1 VVSSGYGNNGG
12 GVNANASTT
21 SAATG
26 AAGAGA
32 AVDVDRKAN
41 EDLAAMSNER
51 RLIVDAITEERARY
65 VVSIALAVA

>member
-1 VVSSGYGNNGG
+1 
-12 GVNANASTT
+12 
-21 SAATG
+21 
-26 AAGAGA
+26 
-32 AVDVDRKAN
+32 VDVDRKAN

>member
-12 GVNANASTT
+12 GANANASTA
-21 SAATG
+21 SA
-26 AAGAGA
+26 AAGASGA
-32 AVDVDRKAN
+32 GAVDVDRKAN